1 MFEFGNILLRIQ
13 NNTSAYVS
21 GFVGLQPSLRVREND
36 SKHERVQRRMNS
48 IYCMYSIYVIVFGVR
63 FRWIR
68 VERKA
73 WLK

>member
-21 GFVGLQPSLRVREND
+21 GFVGLQPSRVREND